1 MLNLP
6 ILFEFKQI
14 SVYQLPNKEYLLWDG
29 REYTTC
35 EGFETVL
42 LFIQHELDGSSEDLP
57 F

>member
-14 SVYQLPNKEYLLWDG
+14 SVYLLPNKQYLLWDG

-35 EGFETVL
+35 EGIETVL
-42 LFIQHELDGSSEDLP
+42 LFIQHQLDGTEEDLP